1 MRSNKN
7 LVFLGMMGSG
17 KTTLGKIVSKKLNK
31 EFIDID
37 QLIEIQEGM
46 TISDI
51 FQKKGE
57 SFFRKFEERISIQ
70 NLKKSNSVISLGGGA
85 FINKKIQKEV
95 LKNHISIWLKWD
107 NKNLINRIK
116 NSQKRP
122 IAIELN
128 DVDLNKLIDDRSKI
142 YSKAKYQI
150 KCDRLSKLEL
160 TKRIIELNDKG

>member
-57 SFFRKFEERISIQ
+57 SFFRKFEEKISLQ
-70 NLKKSNSVISLGGGA
+70 NLKKFNSVISLGGGA

-107 NKNLINRIK
+107 NKNLINRIR

-122 IAIELN
+122 IAIQLN
-128 DVDLNKLIDDRSKI
+128 DIDLNQLIDDRSKI

-160 TKRIIELNDKG
+160 TKKIIELNDKG

>member
-1 MRSNKN
+1 MGSNKN

-85 FINKKIQKEV
+85 FINKNIRKMV
-95 LKNHISIWLKWD
+95 LKYGISFWLSW
-107 NKNLINRIK
+107 NKSTIINRIF
-116 NSQKRP
+116 NSKKRP
-122 IAIELN
+122 LTKNLN
-128 DVDLNKLIDDRSKI
+128 EKKLKQLIYDRNIFYKKANYQINCDNLNKT
-142 YSKAKYQI
+142 QI
-150 KCDRLSKLEL
+150 ADK
-160 TKRIIELNDKG
+160 IIEIYEKL

>member
-1 MRSNKN
+1 MNSNKN

-17 KTTLGKIVSKKLNK
+17 KSTLGKIVSKELNRT
-31 EFIDID
+31 FIDID

-57 SFFRKFEERISIQ
+57 SFFRELEEKTSLK
-70 NLKKSNSVISLGGGA
+70 NLKRSNSVISLGGGA

-95 LKNHISIWLKWD
+95 LKNHISVWLRWD
-107 NKNLINRIK
+107 NKNLIKRIK
-116 NSQKRP
+116 NSRKRP
-122 IAIELN
+122 IAIQLN
-128 DVDLNKLIDDRSKI
+128 ESDLDKLINERSKI

-160 TKRIIELNDKG
+160 TKKIIELNDKS

>member
-37 QLIEIQEGM
+37 QLIEIQEGT

-107 NKNLINRIK
+107 NKNLIKRIRNSK
-116 NSQKRP
+116 NRP
-122 IAIELN
+122 IALRHNDYEL
-128 DVDLNKLIDDRSKI
+128 DKLINKRSKI
-142 YSKAKYQI
+142 YSKANYQI
-150 KCDRLSKLEL
+150 KCDNLSKIEI
-160 TKRIIELNDKG
+160 TKKIIELNEKN

>member
-116 NSQKRP
+116 NSRKRP
-122 IAIELN
+122 IAMQLN
-128 DVDLNKLIDDRSKI
+128 DIDLNKLIDDRSKI

-160 TKRIIELNDKG
+160 TKKIIELNDKG

>member
-46 TISDI
+46 TISEI

-122 IAIELN
+122 IAIQLN
-128 DVDLNKLIDDRSKI
+128 DIDLNKLIDDRSKI

-160 TKRIIELNDKG
+160 IKRIIELNDKG

>member
-37 QLIEIQEGM
+37 QLIEIQEGT

-107 NKNLINRIK
+107 NKILINRIK
-116 NSQKRP
+116 NSKKRP
-122 IAIELN
+122 IAIQLN
-128 DVDLNKLIDDRSKI
+128 DIDLNKLIDDRSKI